1 MTPKDRQNKLS
12 PHSRRDSVEKIISE
26 LRNPVARSLYLAFG
40 FLPDL
45 PTFDLAAHRPLVA
58 DK

>member
-1 MTPKDRQNKLS
+1 MVLPAR
-12 PHSRRDSVEKIISE
+12 RRDSVEKIISE